1 MSRRICQDCGNEIE
15 LTTIYCPYCGTKQP
29 EAAMQ
34 ETSKP
39 RRRKDLVRTIEPNE
53 DLSVPIEVKNAEK
66 PQRKQDKEEKKETV
80 HNSQEEQTEPT
91 EASTEKPENAAALQE
106 ENEELQKIAFYD
118 ELTGLKNRQALKR
131 DKENMSRKDMAI
143 FSIDA
148 NNLKTANDTMGHAF
162 GNIYLKGI
170 ADSLTEV
177 FGPNVYRNGGD
188 EFLAFAEGIGPVIAE
203 DKIEQFKALLEEH
216 AQKQENSF
224 DMVAAVGVAFG
235 DGIKTINDLIEDA
248 DASMYE
254 NKRALKEEGEKK
266 KKAKDNTPDDFHM
279 STYDPNHDGYYDD
292 VKAKYEVKKAEYDKE
307 NITQIIKIIVIVVVL
322 FVITSLF
329 T

>member
-1 MSRRICQDCGNEIE
+1 MRRRICQNCGNEIE
-15 LTTIYCPYCGTKQP
+15 MNTVYCPYCCTKQP
-29 EAAMQ
+29 EAVTQ
-34 ETSKP
+34 ETTKP

-53 DLSVPIEVKNAEK
+53 DLSVPIEVKNADK
-66 PQRKQDKEEKKETV
+66 PQRKQDKEEKKEAESNPKEAQNPKTE
-80 HNSQEEQTEPT
+80 SPEEKSED
-91 EASTEKPENAAALQE
+91 AAVLQE

-118 ELTGLKNRQALKR
+118 ELTGLKNRQALKK
-131 DKENMSRKDMAI
+131 DKENMSRKDLAV

-162 GNIYLKGI
+162 GNVYLKGI

-188 EFLAFAEGIGPVIAE
+188 EFLVFADGIGPVIAE
-203 DKIEQFKALLEEH
+203 DKIEQFKSLLEEY
-216 AQKQENSF
+216 AQMQENNF

-235 DGIKTINDLIEDA
+235 DGIKTINELIEDA

-254 NKRALKEEGEKK
+254 NKRALKDKQEKTK
-266 KKAKDNTPDDFHM
+266 SNTSDNFHM

-307 NITQIIKIIVIVVVL
+307 NITQIIKIIAVVVAL
-322 FVITSLF
+322 FIITSLF

>member
-1 MSRRICQDCGNEIE
+1 MTRRICQECGNEIE
-15 LTTIYCPYCGTKQP
+15 MNTVYCPYCCTKQP
-29 EAAMQ
+29 EAVTQ
-34 ETSKP
+34 ETTKP

-53 DLSVPIEVKNAEK
+53 DLSVPIEVKNADK
-66 PQRKQDKEEKKETV
+66 PQRKQDKEEKKEAES
-80 HNSQEEQTEPT
+80 NPKEAQEPKTDSPE
-91 EASTEKPENAAALQE
+91 EKLEDAAVLQE

-118 ELTGLKNRQALKR
+118 ELTGLKNRQALKK
-131 DKENMSRKDMAI
+131 DKENMSRKDLAV

-162 GNIYLKGI
+162 GNVYLKGI

-188 EFLAFAEGIGPVIAE
+188 EFLVFLEGIGPVIAE
-203 DKIEQFKALLEEH
+203 DKIEQFKSSLEKY
-216 AQKQENSF
+216 AQMQENSF

-235 DGIKTINDLIEDA
+235 DGIKTINELIEDA

-254 NKRALKEEGEKK
+254 NKRALKDKQDKKEKPESNTS
-266 KKAKDNTPDDFHM
+266 DNFHM

-307 NITQIIKIIVIVVVL
+307 NITQIIKIIAVVVAL
-322 FVITSLF
+322 FIITSLF

>member
-1 MSRRICQDCGNEIE
+1 MRRRICQNCGNEIE
-15 LTTIYCPYCGTKQP
+15 MNTVYCPYCCTKQP
-29 EAAMQ
+29 EAVTQ
-34 ETSKP
+34 ETTKP

-53 DLSVPIEVKNAEK
+53 DLSVPIEVKNTDK
-66 PQRKQDKEEKKETV
+66 PQRKQDKEEKKETES
-80 HNSQEEQTEPT
+80 NPKEAQDPKTDNPEEKSEDT
-91 EASTEKPENAAALQE
+91 AILQE

-118 ELTGLKNRQALKR
+118 ELTGLKNRQALKK
-131 DKENMSRKDMAI
+131 DKENMSRKDLAV

-188 EFLAFAEGIGPVIAE
+188 EFLVFADGIGPVIAE
-203 DKIEQFKALLEEH
+203 DKIEQFKALLEEY
-216 AQKQENSF
+216 AQTQENSF
-224 DMVAAVGVAFG
+224 DMVAAVGVAYG
-235 DGIKTINDLIEDA
+235 DGIKSINELIEEA

-254 NKRALKEEGEKK
+254 NKRALKDKQEKK
-266 KKAKDNTPDDFHM
+266 KKSKSNTSEDFHM

-307 NITQIIKIIVIVVVL
+307 NITQIIKIIAVVVAL
-322 FVITSLF
+322 FIITSLF